1 MAGQPLNEVNNS
13 FFLIILLVVTQ
24 EKRSRKQKLPV
35 TPSILLLC
43 VRLIEMLCV
52 GSFISPCRI
61 D

>member
-35 TPSILLLC
+35 TPSISIAVCPYNWDAL
-43 VRLIEMLCV
+43 RW
-52 GSFISPCRI
+52 FIYLAMSY
-61 D
+61 